1 MRTVLE
7 LAGIQN
13 GFGKQIGSP
22 NPLNNARCTIE
33 CLSQMRSMQEIADT
47 RGMTIKEMLTYQG
60 GEYAVPPPPPPPPP
74 AGSAPDSFFNLVSTD
89 CQIECLVSTVAAAL
103 THCDAL

>member
-47 RGMTIKEMLTYQG
+47 RGLTIKEMLTYQG
-60 GEYAVPPPPPPPPP
+60 GQLFAP
-74 AGSAPDSFFNLVSTD
+74 AFGQ
-89 CQIECLVSTVAAAL
+89 C
-103 THCDAL
+103 

>member
-1 MRTVLE
+1 MSEANIHCMAWHAAGGSVRTVLE

-47 RGMTIKEMLTYQG
+47 RGMSIKEMLTYQG
-60 GEYAVPPPPPPPPP
+60 GKQLMAPCPPV
-74 AGSAPDSFFNLVSTD
+74 F
-89 CQIECLVSTVAAAL
+89 CLL
-103 THCDAL
+103 MQLCHCLL